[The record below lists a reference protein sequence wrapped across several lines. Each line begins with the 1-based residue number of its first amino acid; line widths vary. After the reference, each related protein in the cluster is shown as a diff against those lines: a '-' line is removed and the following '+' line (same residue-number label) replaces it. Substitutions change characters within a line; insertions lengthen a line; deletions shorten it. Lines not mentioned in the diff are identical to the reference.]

1 MADAAPEDDK
11 SIADDQFLYRRIF
24 PRPDALI
31 PVEGGYRPM
40 SGALQ
45 DKDQATSVDLAAECH
60 AEDTRDRD
68 TSQHWHVA
76 RIPVAAVRAQQGCR
90 VIRRPKESNPAHA
103 VIYGKGKNGYLT
115 DGPASNIAK
124 QSRIF
129 LLNPL
134 APAPKKLPQ

>member
-1 MADAAPEDDK
+1 MADAPPEDDK
-11 SIADDQFLYRRIF
+11 SITDDQFLYRRIF
-24 PRPDALI
+24 PRSDALI
-31 PVEGGYRPM
+31 PIESGYRPM

-45 DKDQATSVDLAAECH
+45 DKDQGTSVDLAVECSP
-60 AEDTRDRD
+60 EDTRDRD

-76 RIPVAAVRAQQGCR
+76 RIPVAAVRAQGCR
-90 VIRRPKESNPAHA
+90 VIRRPKENNPTHA

-124 QSRIF
+124 QSRIV

-134 APAPKKLPQ
+134 APMPKKPQ